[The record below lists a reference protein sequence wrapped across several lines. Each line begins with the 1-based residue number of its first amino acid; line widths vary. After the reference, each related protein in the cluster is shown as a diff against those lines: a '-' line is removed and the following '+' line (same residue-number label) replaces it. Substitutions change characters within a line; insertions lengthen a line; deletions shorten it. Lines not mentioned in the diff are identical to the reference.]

1 MQKSKL
7 CTAVAAGR
15 LHLLSSFFAFL
26 AVLST
31 GGSTA
36 LLVKLLPQATAPPSP
51 LPPPLVIAGG
61 CAPQS
66 SALDNVEYVAVGY
79 TFSGAPYF
87 RDASSSYYIYWDP
100 DCDGGI
106 SGAARWI
113 VNSDMPSTTASND
126 LDGDGICSYMARID
140 SDDSSSPP
148 LGTATWR
155 VACDGSWTDN
165 DLTLASL
172 SPPAPPAP
180 PAPPPWP
187 PGRAPLPPPLEPPPP
202 LPPADC
208 DDAEQTWRI
217 LGGAAFVTAY
227 IIFGGLALLLPTAL
241 QPKLFLALYLQTL
254 ALIILTILVASPL
267 GFSWLVPEHCDYDLT
282 FFIVVPRL
290 ADGSLRLLRVA
301 WLLERPTDWVLLR
314 EQDLPEEAFWAPA
327 DAARLLAEEK
337 VAALS
342 YKWQGPFNSSKG
354 GGDQPDGSRFHLG
367 EVLSYYREGRHAEE
381 RPALMWDFAAIP
393 QHDPITGAKR
403 TAAETDVFKK
413 GLGVMS
419 NAYASPRVLVLQH
432 RRIPLHLEREL
443 NGIYDGAPPADRL
456 DLIPYAGA
464 KCRSG
469 WCTFETACALL
480 MTEGGGHAYE
490 LGVGRAPVTRGR
502 LPSVQQMEA
511 LFEAESTRFIGRADR
526 EEVCGMYFAL
536 REKLEEYDEEKKSM
550 FVFVADKLMTDENP
564 WGRILF
570 LITLVYAPLLFF
582 SRILR
587 DHLAA
592 VLCCRPRDSLD
603 YTFHWSIRK
612 PPFRRKPDPPLSE
625 LPSCFLPTQQ
635 GEQAPSGFESM
646 SSMFAKERL
655 SEERARKLERE
666 EGVSELE
673 MGDRDRPLSE
683 RELSAVRYR
692 HGEIDVLRHSCTCL
706 RRRQKYLHIHTS

>member
-7 CTAVAAGR
+7 STAIATGR

-36 LLVKLLPQATAPPSP
+36 LL
-51 LPPPLVIAGG
+51 
-61 CAPQS
+61 
-66 SALDNVEYVAVGY
+66 YVAVGY

-87 RDASSSYYIYWDP
+87 RDASSSHYIYWDP
-100 DCDGGI
+100 AC
-106 SGAARWI
+106 SGTGSTARWI
-113 VNSDMPSTTASND
+113 VDKQAPSTTASSD
-126 LDGDGICSYMARID
+126 LDGDRACAYYADID

-155 VACDGSWTDN
+155 ETWRKLVGAAAVLALFFQYLAYFSP
-165 DLTLASL
+165 LASH
-172 SPPAPPAP
+172 
-180 PAPPPWP
+180 
-187 PGRAPLPPPLEPPPP
+187 
-202 LPPADC
+202 
-208 DDAEQTWRI
+208 
-217 LGGAAFVTAY
+217 
-227 IIFGGLALLLPTAL
+227 
-241 QPKLFLALYLQTL
+241 PKLFLALYLPTL
-254 ALIILTILVASPL
+254 ALCILTILVVSPL
-267 GFSWLVPEHCDYDLT
+267 GFSWLVPEQCNYDPEVLILLLSLVLLLVHFCLAPLNYLHHCKRLRARIAAIEGDL
-282 FFIVVPRL
+282 PERL

-301 WLLERPTDWVLLR
+301 WLLERPTDWVLPR
-314 EQDLPEEAFWAPA
+314 QQDLPKEAFWAPA
-327 DAARLLAEEK
+327 NATLLLADEK

-354 GGDQPDGSRFHLG
+354 GGDQPDGSRFHLN

-432 RRIPLHLEREL
+432 RRIPHHLEREL
-443 NGIYDGAPPADRL
+443 NEIYDGAPPDDRL

-469 WCTFETACALL
+469 WCTSETACALL

-490 LGVGRAPVTRGR
+490 LGVGRVPVTRGR
-502 LPSVQQMEA
+502 LPSVRHMEA

-526 EEVCGMYFAL
+526 EAVCRMYLDL
-536 REKLEEYDEEKKSM
+536 RKKLEEYDEGQKGP
-550 FVFVADKLMTDENP
+550 FVSSADRLMTEEDSCR
-564 WGRILF
+564 RIFCLVLF
-570 LITLVYAPLLFF
+570 LVVAIITPSDILMLFIPFLLMPILC

-587 DHLAA
+587 AHLAA

-603 YTFHWSIRK
+603 YAFHWSIRK

-625 LPSCFLPTQQ
+625 LPACFLPT
-635 GEQAPSGFESM
+635 E
-646 SSMFAKERL
+646 
-655 SEERARKLERE
+655 
-666 EGVSELE
+666 
-673 MGDRDRPLSE
+673 
-683 RELSAVRYR
+683 
-692 HGEIDVLRHSCTCL
+692 
-706 RRRQKYLHIHTS
+706 